1 MITEVNEGIRHQTLK
16 EKIYASIPVE
26 KFINTYNI
34 SNPDVVETIYEF
46 PVLSY
51 LLGSVTD
58 RPQGMDARPDGVT
71 RPYWLVTEGSSMF
84 GLKNPEDVMRWK
96 GIFNHVIG
104 AARHVY
110 FLADKIA
117 NATPMQKQKLLAL
130 GYTPTSLASL
140 SPDLLRDHK
149 LIDHA
154 GRRQTDELEWHPV
167 HDKAHPSTNSVQNT
181 LALLERNGADSYFL
195 HHMKEEDHSYLFT
208 QGKNGR
214 LKDIQF
220 AILTYGD
227 WTYEQKPMDLVE
239 RFGGLRSRGRA
250 DEKTLDVLETLGQTF
265 ESDLKQVFGDSI
277 VLEMMELKPFE
288 WEEKIKKAYASSAGL
303 TVSEIFKNRS

>member
-1 MITEVNEGIRHQTLK
+1 MNAEVNEGIRHQTLR
-16 EKIYASIPVE
+16 EKIYTSIPVE

-34 SNPDVVETIYEF
+34 KSPDVVEALYEF

-51 LLGSVTD
+51 LLGSVSD
-58 RPQGMDARPDGVT
+58 KPQGMDTRPDGVS
-71 RPYWLVTEGSSMF
+71 RPYWLVTEGSAMF

-96 GIFNHVIG
+96 GIFNHITG

-140 SPDLLRDHK
+140 DPDLLRDHK

-154 GRRQTDELEWHPV
+154 GRRQMDELGWHHI
-167 HDKAHPSTNSVQNT
+167 HDSAHPSTYSEQNT
-181 LALLERNGADSYFL
+181 LALLERNGADPYFL
-195 HHMKEEDHSYLFT
+195 HHMKEEDHSFLFSR
-208 QGKNGR
+208 GKSGR

-220 AILTYGD
+220 AVLTYGD
-227 WTYEQKPMDLVE
+227 WTYEQKPMHLAE
-239 RFGGLRSRGRA
+239 RFRGLRLRNRVDS
-250 DEKTLDVLETLGQTF
+250 KTLDVLETLGQTF
-265 ESDLKQVFGDSI
+265 ESDLRQVFGDSI
-277 VLEMMELKPFE
+277 IQEMMELKPFE
-288 WEEKIKKAYASSAGL
+288 WEEKMKNIYASSAGL
-303 TVSEIFKNRS
+303 AVSEVFMNRS